1 MKKKLYWIILL
12 GCMITS
18 LNAQTV
24 KEAFITFPDPSLL
37 ALNTNARLDLI
48 DLYQANQSAVIE
60 NDLGDSIFIRQMQ
73 NDYIHIQSGNS
84 DTEIIILS
92 MINESK
98 VICVVQTISTPVQDS
113 NLEFYTTN
121 WKKLDS
127 KAFINPVDKSWFLK
141 ESDDFPALDIS
152 LMKFHYNPEKQIL
165 SQTYTTPSYLSFE
178 DQKRIE
184 GHIKEE
190 NKEYKW
196 NGIQFE

>member
-1 MKKKLYWIILL
+1 MKRLYWIVLL
-12 GCMITS
+12 GSMIAS
-18 LNAQTV
+18 LNAQTAKDV
-24 KEAFITFPDPSLL
+24 FTTFPDLSLRPL
-37 ALNTNARLDLI
+37 STNARLDLI
-48 DLYQANQSAVIE
+48 DLFQANQNTVVE
-60 NDLGDSIFIRQMQ
+60 NDLGDTISVLQLQ
-73 NDYIHIQSGNS
+73 DDYIHIQSGNS

-98 VICVVQTISTPVQDS
+98 VICVIQTISIPVQDS
-113 NLEFYTTN
+113 NLEFYTIN

-127 KAFINPVDKSWFLK
+127 KAFINPVDKSWFIK

-152 LMKFHYNPEKQIL
+152 LMKFRYDPEKQTL
-165 SQTYTTPSYLSFE
+165 LQTYTTPSYLSIE

-184 GHIKEE
+184 GHIKES